1 MSTKHKI
8 IIALL
13 ALGAIIIAAESG
25 WLSVSGGGS
34 GGASMG
40 IHYKDIDLNSI
51 TAYSFVETSSG
62 YRLCVSENGSE
73 PHVMDVT
80 IEIDSLETTGRY
92 WTPLYKTLTTS
103 YSGRALIVPDLMEI
117 NYQGRLEDFTVF
129 GLCSPHAAKRI
140 ISQTAME
147 NIRRTM
153 EHHFLSY
160 QTPRTAMGNCQAPI
174 ASPLL
179 DPVLE

>member
-13 ALGAIIIAAESG
+13 SLGAIIIAAESG

-51 TAYSFVETSSG
+51 TAYSFLETSSG
-62 YRLCVSENGSE
+62 YRLCLSENCGE
-73 PHVMDVT
+73 PLVMDVT
-80 IEIDSLETTGRY
+80 IEIDSLETAGRS
-92 WTPLYKTLTTS
+92 WTPLHKTLTTT

-117 NYQGRLEDFTVF
+117 DYQGRLEDFTIF

-140 ISQTAME
+140 MSQMAME
-147 NIRRTM
+147 NIRRAL
-153 EHHFLSY
+153 EQHFLSH
-160 QTPRTAMGNCQAPI
+160 QTACTAMCNQQAPI

-179 DPVLE
+179 NPGLE